1 MPESHVVGP
10 LLAVLSLPLLP
21 ELFGLLEVVALL
33 LVKLGPE
40 EQLRLA
46 FLLLILHGPAVGE
59 QVEVAVLLEQLV
71 LHDLLL
77 GGVQL
82 IELLH
87 EVLPLHLVEL
97 LPADLDFLERG
108 ERLAQFGA
116 ARERVVAGLLELLRG
131 AGGTVL
137 SS

>member
-1 MPESHVVGP
+1 M
-10 LLAVLSLPLLP
+10 
-21 ELFGLLEVVALL
+21 
-33 LVKLGPE
+33 
-40 EQLRLA
+40 
-46 FLLLILHGPAVGE
+46 
-59 QVEVAVLLEQLV
+59 EVAVLLEQLV

-77 GGVQL
+77 RGVQL

-97 LPADLDFLERG
+97 LPADLYLLERG
-108 ERLAQFGA
+108 EHLAQFGA
-116 ARERVVAGLLELLRG
+116 ARERVVAGLLQLLRG